1 MTAGVLEFLCGL
13 RVSGKEIWPI
23 SGFGGDF
30 REDVGN
36 GELELLEWV
45 GWVISGLGHV
55 HFHIS
60 VQNLELNFVT
70 LGSIVTE
77 TNPPLPG
84 SFLLW
89 FVFVRRCC
97 DRNCGS
103 Q

>member
-60 VQNLELNFVT
+60 VQNL
-70 LGSIVTE
+70 IVTE
-77 TNPPLPG
+77 TNPPPPG

-89 FVFVRRCC
+89 FVFACCCC